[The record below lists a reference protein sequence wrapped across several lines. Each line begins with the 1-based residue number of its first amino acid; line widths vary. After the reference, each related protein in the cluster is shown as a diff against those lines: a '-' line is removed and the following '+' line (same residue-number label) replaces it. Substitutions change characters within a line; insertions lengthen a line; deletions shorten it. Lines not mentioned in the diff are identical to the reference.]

1 MKRPFAAAFV
11 IAAVVAAVVAGA
23 AEAGAVQPYVMF
35 EAGIVS
41 RDVVEEDASIAGFSY
56 GGRADSTRALA
67 TVGVD
72 LNSVVALYAQV
83 GGADLAIDEFNGFD
97 SSFEAAYGAGVRI
110 NFLLSPHPYAL
121 RLFVDASF
129 LHTTAEDSVQAEFGC
144 TPANGCTAP
153 GAFGEYI
160 PRLLEEEIEWNEYAV
175 LMGAGS
181 RYGPYGPYAGIRLSF
196 VDATDKF
203 RAAPDANFSGEFRA
217 ETDLKE
223 EDNFGVFFGTDI
235 FLDRTGKTSL
245 NFEISLFDQ
254 DSFRAAIRRAF

>member
-1 MKRPFAAAFV
+1 
-11 IAAVVAAVVAGA
+11 
-23 AEAGAVQPYVMF
+23 
-35 EAGIVS
+35 VS

-56 GGRADSTRALA
+56 DGRADSTRALA

-72 LNSVVALYAQV
+72 INSIVALYGQV

-97 SSFEAAYGAGVRI
+97 SSFGAAYGAGVRI

-153 GAFGEYI
+153 GAFGEYV

-181 RYGPYGPYAGIRLSF
+181 RYGPYGPYGGIRLSF
-196 VDATDKF
+196 VDATDKLQV
-203 RAAPDANFSGEFRA
+203 APNPVYPQGLGSEI
-217 ETDLKE
+217 DLKE
-223 EDNFGVFFGTDI
+223 QDNFGVFFGTDI
-235 FLDRTGKTSL
+235 FLDRAGKTSL